1 MSTLPQKEASRI
13 IGNLMNRTQTLSA
26 FRAAGG
32 ESWWMRDGGVDF
44 DGMIEFLQD
53 FARVSV
59 SGDKLRKEEWMLE
72 NDVFASEFDE

>member
-1 MSTLPQKEASRI
+1 
-13 IGNLMNRTQTLSA
+13 
-26 FRAAGG
+26 
-32 ESWWMRDGGVDF
+32 MRDGGVDF

-72 NDVFASEFDE
+72 NDIFASEYDE